1 MARRARLDKTK
12 VIEEAARLID
22 EQDLEHLSLGC
33 LAERL
38 GVRVPSLYNHVAGL
52 SGLKRDLTLYCLR
65 ELLARLTRSVIGKAR
80 GEAILAFALTYREY
94 AREVPSHYALT
105 LQAPDF
111 NDDELQ
117 NVARQIVEI
126 VLAVLEPYKLG
137 EQEAIHAIRGLR
149 SIVQGFISLEVAGG
163 FGMPIDVD
171 ASFHWLI
178 SLFISALEQPAGPL

>member
-12 VIEEAARLID
+12 VIEEAARLIN
-22 EQDLEHLSLGC
+22 EQDLERLSLGC

-52 SGLKRDLTLYCLR
+52 PGLKRDLTLYCLC
-65 ELLARLTRSVIGKAR
+65 ELLTRLTRSVIGKAR
-80 GEAILAFALTYREY
+80 GEAVLAFALTYREY